1 MKQIAVYIGVGIV
14 SLLSLIGFSLT
25 GVAAENQAD
34 FSVNAEQSVYQVDK
48 SKTYFDLSLPVNESV
63 PLVIHVT
70 NNSEEEIEV
79 VGELSPATTNI
90 NGVVEYGKTQNQLT
104 SSVPFDITKVASFE
118 KEKQTIAPKQTV
130 DFVVNVSVPTKD
142 YAGIVAG
149 GITLRDVTEEKTS
162 SETKGMFKNKFAY
175 AIALLVHGDKTPVE
189 NAVTLK
195 EVTPTQV
202 NSRNVVSAA
211 IENKTANYINK
222 VSIEASVTDASGKE
236 VLSEKKEDMQ
246 IAPSSL
252 FQFPIYYEKQAMKA
266 GKYTLTMTV
275 RSEKQEWQLKKSFTI
290 TEEKAT
296 ALNKTDVSEKEESR
310 NVQWLVLGLVG
321 IIFLLLIILIVV
333 LRKKR

>member
-1 MKQIAVYIGVGIV
+1 MKQIAVYIGVGII

-25 GVAAENQAD
+25 GVATENQAD
-34 FSVNAEQSVYQVDK
+34 FSVNAEQSAYQVDK

-70 NNSEEEIEV
+70 NNSEEAIEV
-79 VGELSPATTNI
+79 AGELSPATTNI

-142 YAGIVAG
+142 YAGVVAG

-162 SETKGMFKNKFAY
+162 DETKGMFKNKFAY

-252 FQFPIYYEKQAMKA
+252 FQFPIYYEKQEMKA
-266 GKYTLTMTV
+266 GKYTLKMTV

-296 ALNKTDVSEKEESR
+296 SLNKTDVSEKEESR

-333 LRKKR
+333 LKKKK

>member
-1 MKQIAVYIGVGIV
+1 MKQIAVYIGVGII

-25 GVAAENQAD
+25 GVATENQAD
-34 FSVNAEQSVYQVDK
+34 FSVNAEQSVYQADK

-162 SETKGMFKNKFAY
+162 DETKGMFKNKFAY

-211 IENKTANYINK
+211 IENKTANYVNK